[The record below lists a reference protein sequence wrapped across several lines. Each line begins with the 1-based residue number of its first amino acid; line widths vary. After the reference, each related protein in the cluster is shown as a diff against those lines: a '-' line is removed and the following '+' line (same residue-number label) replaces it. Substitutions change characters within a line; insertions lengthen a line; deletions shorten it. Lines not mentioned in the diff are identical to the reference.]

1 MNDNIIL
8 YAISLICI
16 ILLLIE
22 WIFIS
27 HKKCSINAIV
37 FVGYSFPLYYLMI
50 YKGAGGAAFTWWFYL
65 VLFTSIHVII
75 LLIIFFST
83 ILRRRANER
92 KQRCDKWNEGCAFFW
107 IKITCSIISVWYGN
121 HDVYQKNFLIAVAN
135 GINSGLSR
143 REVLNEYHLE
153 SSANVQGVKK
163 ALIARDFILPSNQLI
178 LYLNHPILQQGLLP
192 CACQLWTVRH
202 IA

>member
-8 YAISLICI
+8 YAISSICI

-65 VLFTSIHVII
+65 VLFTSIHIII
-75 LLIIFFST
+75 LLIIIFNFFRTTS
-83 ILRRRANER
+83 RRRANER
-92 KQRCDKWNEGCAFFW
+92 KQRCDK
-107 IKITCSIISVWYGN
+107 
-121 HDVYQKNFLIAVAN
+121 
-135 GINSGLSR
+135 
-143 REVLNEYHLE
+143 
-153 SSANVQGVKK
+153 
-163 ALIARDFILPSNQLI
+163 
-178 LYLNHPILQQGLLP
+178 
-192 CACQLWTVRH
+192 
-202 IA
+202 

>member
-27 HKKCSINAIV
+27 HKKCSKNAIV

-92 KQRCDKWNEGCAFFW
+92 KQRCDK
-107 IKITCSIISVWYGN
+107 
-121 HDVYQKNFLIAVAN
+121 
-135 GINSGLSR
+135 
-143 REVLNEYHLE
+143 
-153 SSANVQGVKK
+153 
-163 ALIARDFILPSNQLI
+163 
-178 LYLNHPILQQGLLP
+178 
-192 CACQLWTVRH
+192 
-202 IA
+202 